1 MNFLDYK
8 RIMAERNLVTN
19 PAAEIYLATA
29 VVIQGNI
36 KVLEEDGKFHL
47 IPEQQQRK
55 DWYINKAIETSWPEG
70 KPKVVNGWG
79 NYCIQIRNNIVE
91 GGATREVTLIG
102 NRNRPYKYRRNRH
115 ENEH

>member
-19 PAAEIYLATA
+19 PIAEKYLAAA
-29 VVIQGNI
+29 VVTHGNI
-36 KVLEEDGKFHL
+36 KVLEEDGKLHL
-47 IPEQQQRK
+47 IPEYQKRK
-55 DWYINKAIETSWPEG
+55 DWYINKAIEMSWPEG
-70 KPKVVNGWG
+70 EQKFVNGWK
-79 NYCIQIRNNIVE
+79 NYCIQIRNNIVA